1 MPESLRKQ
9 TISGVIWS
17 AIERFSLQIIQF
29 VINIIMARL
38 LLPSDYGTIGML
50 AIFLQ
55 ISQAFIDSGFAHALI
70 QKKDRT
76 ETDYSTVFYF
86 NIIIAFI
93 FYVIIYFS
101 APLIAQFYNQPTLI
115 PITRIIALDLESGH

>member
-38 LLPSDYGTIGML
+38 LLPSDYGIIGML

-70 QKKDRT
+70 QKKIEQKPIIQR
-76 ETDYSTVFYF
+76 YS
-86 NIIIAFI
+86 I
-93 FYVIIYFS
+93 
-101 APLIAQFYNQPTLI
+101 LIL
-115 PITRIIALDLESGH
+115 